1 MYDNSNNYRNHKN
14 QSDYYSKNDASQK
27 FKKHRSIS
35 DYTLKDLT
43 KGKHL
48 DIVAAALLLSGKIKV
63 DAVQLFRDSPIITVT
78 LIGKFQ
84 SNKKKKSNALSD
96 FLDENGDLTIQEV
109 FEAIQDKM
117 KKGDNYE

>member
-48 DIVAAALLLSGKIKV
+48 DIVAAAHLLSGKIKV
-63 DAVQLFRDSPIITVT
+63 DVISL
-78 LIGKFQ
+78 
-84 SNKKKKSNALSD
+84 
-96 FLDENGDLTIQEV
+96 
-109 FEAIQDKM
+109 
-117 KKGDNYE
+117 

>member
-1 MYDNSNNYRNHKN
+1 M
-14 QSDYYSKNDASQK
+14 
-27 FKKHRSIS
+27 S

-117 KKGDNYE
+117 RKGDNYE